1 MYIAVMVTEME
12 KKCGEPHKEAQEI
25 KRNREEKNMASYVDT
40 RKDDDG
46 RRTGTWGRHE
56 EEEGRGS
63 HTVTCPT
70 REETRTR
77 DNRY

>member
-1 MYIAVMVTEME
+1 
-12 KKCGEPHKEAQEI
+12 
-25 KRNREEKNMASYVDT
+25 MASYVDT

-77 DNRY
+77 DNRYQEEMV